1 MNFSQD
7 WLCVSTDDIILL
19 NKAGEYRF
27 SHVSVC
33 GLDFQITKLHD
44 VLFTLCYSQTWD
56 QERKACSERLTI
68 LSSHPKCQTDNMCG
82 GGYEKPC

>member
-1 MNFSQD
+1 MGRSEQVIDEWQECRIMNFSQD

-33 GLDFQITKLHD
+33 
-44 VLFTLCYSQTWD
+44 
-56 QERKACSERLTI
+56 
-68 LSSHPKCQTDNMCG
+68 LSRFSNHKVT
-82 GGYEKPC
+82 